1 MSARDNNCWTSITLS
16 FEQLRLKLLFDLET
30 HKRGSPVVTPSPQTL
45 QRRNERGG
53 LALRCDMARWA
64 WPQHS
69 PSAVQRLPS
78 SHYCSSLNLMTSL
91 AKICQHRPLQS
102 SIGGELSAHFQAS
115 LWCFELVMRY
125 AELSGLNPTFDKVA
139 SVFPKRI
146 EWKVDRRREIET
158 QKMPRWCVRLPT
170 KDNYSTHMKINN
182 YIWKSNPTRHAFVER
197 RFSHYMKVCKRIGCK
212 FTRDWQK

>member
-1 MSARDNNCWTSITLS
+1 MVTEGEVQGDFVVIFGEKLGELQNDEQIFRMSARDNNCGTSITLS
-16 FEQLRLKLLFDLET
+16 FEQLRLKRVFDLET
-30 HKRGSPVVTPSPQTL
+30 HKRGSPTATPSPQTL
-45 QRRNERGG
+45 QRHNERGG

-115 LWCFELVMRY
+115 L
-125 AELSGLNPTFDKVA
+125 
-139 SVFPKRI
+139 
-146 EWKVDRRREIET
+146 
-158 QKMPRWCVRLPT
+158 
-170 KDNYSTHMKINN
+170 
-182 YIWKSNPTRHAFVER
+182 
-197 RFSHYMKVCKRIGCK
+197 
-212 FTRDWQK
+212 